1 MFKHKR
7 RNEGILYEAR
17 QDGLLSLS
25 GEAPNTRN
33 KINEEVREELAGTET
48 VLTDTQGL
56 RLAYENPNRLYRN
69 GSILYIAGTK
79 DPIDFYDNLK
89 LPFYQTR
96 NTKRYKDVDKLI
108 KDNAIEIDGKKHYGI
123 TDVISH
129 SLGSAVGQ
137 QINNDYGNI
146 FRSRSYGSPFAS
158 RQRPEDT
165 GTNLRIRKAGDPV
178 SMFDN
183 ATINLNRSSLNL
195 LDNHSYADIANV
207 KNKAGNEP
215 ITREEFMEQFET

>member
-1 MFKHKR
+1 MHKHKR
-7 RNEGILYEAR
+7 RNEGILYEA
-17 QDGLLSLS
+17 
-25 GEAPNTRN
+25 PNTRN
-33 KINEEVREELAGTET
+33 KINDEVREGLAGTET
-48 VLTDTQGL
+48 FLTDTQGL
-56 RLAYENPNRLYRN
+56 KLAYESPNRIYRN

-79 DPIDFYDNLK
+79 DPIDFYDDLK

-108 KDNAIEIDGKKHYGI
+108 KDDAIEIDGKKHYGI

-146 FRSRSYGSPFAS
+146 FRSRSYGSPFVS
-158 RQRPEDT
+158 TQKPEDT

-178 SMFDN
+178 SMFDRGSI
-183 ATINLNRSSLNL
+183 TLNRGT
-195 LDNHSYADIANV
+195 LDPLQNHSYQDIANI

-215 ITREEFMEQFET
+215 ITQEEFLGQFD

>member
-7 RNEGILYEAR
+7 RNEGVLY
-17 QDGLLSLS
+17 
-25 GEAPNTRN
+25 EAPNTRN

-48 VLTDTQGL
+48 FLTDTQGL
-56 RLAYENPNRLYRN
+56 RLAYESPNRLYRN

-79 DPIDFYDNLK
+79 DFIDFYDDLK

-108 KDNAIEIDGKKHYGI
+108 KDDTIEIDGKKHYGI

-137 QINNDYGNI
+137 QINNDYDNI
-146 FRSRSYGSPFAS
+146 FRSRSYGSPFVS

-178 SMFDN
+178 SMFDGGSL
-183 ATINLNRSSLNL
+183 TLNRGT
-195 LDNHSYADIANV
+195 LDPLQNHSYQDVANV
-207 KNKAGNEP
+207 KNKAGNLP
-215 ITREEFMEQFET
+215 ITEEEFLQQFN

>member
-1 MFKHKR
+1 MHKHKR
-7 RNEGILYEAR
+7 RNKGILY
-17 QDGLLSLS
+17 
-25 GEAPNTRN
+25 EAPNTRN
-33 KINEEVREELAGTET
+33 KINDEVREGLAGTET
-48 VLTDTQGL
+48 FLTDTQGL
-56 RLAYENPNRLYRN
+56 KLAYESPNRIYRN

-79 DPIDFYDNLK
+79 DPIDFYDDLK

-108 KDNAIEIDGKKHYGI
+108 KDDAIEIDGKKHYGI

-146 FRSRSYGSPFAS
+146 FRSRSYGSPFVS
-158 RQRPEDT
+158 TQKPEDT

-178 SMFDN
+178 SMFDRGSI
-183 ATINLNRSSLNL
+183 TLNRGT
-195 LDNHSYADIANV
+195 LDPLQNHSYQDIANI

-215 ITREEFMEQFET
+215 ITQEEFLEQFD